1 MKYIKT
7 FENLNQARSI
17 IAKKMEAFDKLKDLL
32 KKNLGYIGKF
42 TEYLMNENIPYEGLV
57 ELYNQLLELKSKGQ
71 SLDISELKY
80 EKALDRI
87 QEIKNE
93 SSVRNLINQFPSE
106 QKNIA
111 RQLSSKKDGF
121 NLLLK
126 VSKQPDITAFI
137 TKISRYKTS
146 DDLRSALTIF
156 SKERFNQR
164 EEVKKYVESSK
175 SRIALE
181 KDNLLIVE
189 IKSFDDIKKLGSD
202 TSWCILG
209 QGMYNSYTTNRL
221 QFILFD
227 YSKEEFE
234 TKFKIGFTLNRNLT
248 IHACHDMLDYSCK
261 DHLNGLLD
269 QNDIKFTELIKEE
282 DKVVIKPIVPSEINN
297 RTSILRLEEIRDNCT
312 KEQIPDIV
320 KRIIALGIFE
330 NYTKSKILSGILKR
344 YFADKQY
351 ITVNDFTPFELVPA
365 DLKRILD
372 FPEIRI
378 IFVDENR
385 LNFSNLSER
394 PLLSAIEILSDDV
407 LKQITIANLYTTN
420 GIFRSKYIGGKS
432 LPMLNPPKIESAKLL
447 SERLNQIY
455 KKDPDQSVDF
465 IDTMCVLNA
474 SLGKPVNKKF
484 ESQIKGSTKLRF
496 LEFLKLPIDPDDL
509 QLSQVTKELIQYVIK
524 KQPTKEIYLNKSNFE
539 TSEELAKHL
548 KDFKITFKL
557 STDSLRDIRR
567 SLSSIAG
574 RNQFYDALNKMPQR
588 PRQDRAVEEG
598 NLKFVIR

>member
-1 MKYIKT
+1 M
-7 FENLNQARSI
+7 
-17 IAKKMEAFDKLKDLL
+17 
-32 KKNLGYIGKF
+32 
-42 TEYLMNENIPYEGLV
+42 
-57 ELYNQLLELKSKGQ
+57 
-71 SLDISELKY
+71 
-80 EKALDRI
+80 
-87 QEIKNE
+87 
-93 SSVRNLINQFPSE
+93 
-106 QKNIA
+106 
-111 RQLSSKKDGF
+111 
-121 NLLLK
+121 
-126 VSKQPDITAFI
+126 
-137 TKISRYKTS
+137 
-146 DDLRSALTIF
+146 
-156 SKERFNQR
+156 
-164 EEVKKYVESSK
+164 KKYVESSK

-209 QGMYNSYTTNRL
+209 QSMYNSYTTNRL

-248 IHACHDMLDYSCK
+248 IHACHDMLDYSCR
-261 DHLNGLLD
+261 DHLNSLLD

-282 DKVVIKPIVPSEINN
+282 DKVVIKPIIPSEINS
-297 RTSILRLEEIRDNCT
+297 RTSIMRLEEIRDNCT

-320 KRIIALGIFE
+320 KKIVAIGIFD
-330 NYTKSKILSGILKR
+330 NYKKSKILDGVLKR

-351 ITVNDFTPFELVPA
+351 ITVNDFAPFELVPA

-372 FPEIRI
+372 FTEIKS

-385 LNFSNLSER
+385 LNFNSLSNQILIQVIPIWSED
-394 PLLSAIEILSDDV
+394 A
-407 LKQITIANLYTTN
+407 LKQITITNLYTSD

-432 LPMLNPPKIESAKLL
+432 LPVLNPPKIESAKLL

-465 IDTMCVLNA
+465 IEVMCVLNA

-509 QLSQVTKELIQYVIK
+509 QLNQITKELLQYVIK
-524 KQPTKEIYLNKSNFE
+524 KQPTKEIYLYKSNFE
-539 TSEELAKHL
+539 TAEELSKHL
-548 KDFKITFKL
+548 KDFKLTFKL

-574 RNQFYDALNKMPQR
+574 RNSFYDALNKMPQR
-588 PRQDRAVEEG
+588 PRQGRAVEEG
-598 NLKFVIR
+598 NLKFYIY